1 LYSLVEQTKAS
12 AGPVASAGM
21 LNEIAQ
27 DVKQL
32 QTMASGSEVEDSPPP
47 PQSTEFSRANVL
59 FQGFPP
65 TPGQQGFN
73 IPSPGQISQQ
83 PVDVRPPPSA
93 GRQYMGSGAAGDPRL
108 QNAPS
113 TSFPRST
120 FQSERAATPR
130 EHQRRRLH
138 PPVQTFQSTPPDVDG
153 EDDNAIA
160 EDSEI
165 VQMAGQLSLDEN
177 RTVRYHGSS
186 SGLTL
191 LTQSKRFDGTFWN
204 LPNPG
209 SFAFCLAHCRF
220 LACFR

>member
-1 LYSLVEQTKAS
+1 
-12 AGPVASAGM
+12 M

-32 QTMASGSEVEDSPPP
+32 QTMASGSEIEDSPPP
-47 PQSTEFSRANVL
+47 PQSTEFSRGNIL

-65 TPGQQGFN
+65 TPGQKGFN
-73 IPSPGQISQQ
+73 LPPTGQKSPQQ
-83 PVDVRPPPSA
+83 PVDVQPPAAA
-93 GRQYMGSGAAGDPRL
+93 GHRYTDSGAAADPRL
-108 QNAPS
+108 QNAPN

-120 FQSERAATPR
+120 FQSEQATTPR

-138 PPVQTFQSTPPDVDG
+138 PLVRTFQPSTLD
-153 EDDNAIA
+153 EDAEDNNAIA
-160 EDSEI
+160 DDSEI

-209 SFAFCLAHCRF
+209 SFTFCLTECRF
-220 LACFR
+220 LACFRSENRQD